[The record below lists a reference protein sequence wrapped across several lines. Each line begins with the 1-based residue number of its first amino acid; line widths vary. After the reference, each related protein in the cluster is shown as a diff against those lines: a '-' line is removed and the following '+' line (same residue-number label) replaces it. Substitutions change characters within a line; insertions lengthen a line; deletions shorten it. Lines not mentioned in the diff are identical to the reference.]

1 MTRLPLAIATAA
13 TLALLGLS
21 GCVANPASDDG
32 ATRIDVTSTADDC
45 VLSATAAQ
53 AGSVVFAVTN
63 SGDAVT
69 EFYVLGSDG
78 ERVVGEVENIGP
90 GTSRE
95 LVVTV
100 EPGTY
105 FTVCKPG
112 MAGDGVG
119 KAEFTVAE

>member
-1 MTRLPLAIATAA
+1 MTRLPFAIAAA
-13 TLALLGLS
+13 ALAVLGLS
-21 GCVANPASDDG
+21 GCVANPASDAG

-45 VLSATAAQ
+45 VLSATTAQ

-95 LVVTV
+95 LVVAV

-112 MAGDGVG
+112 MVGDGVG